1 MPSLAC
7 ECVCVCGGGL
17 DPLSLAGPPHR
28 LVLHIHGLQS
38 RELSCASVSLPHI
51 RQVSCLCVC
60 VSGSASASA
69 SACTSPPIFRQFY
82 SFIHFSHFFSL
93 RPTNRCHPCP
103 SKAVTCDA
111 QPLVCAAVCA
121 YVYVYLCAFVRAAMS
136 EWVSE

>member
-1 MPSLAC
+1 VSVCLALRLRLHLRVRVRPSL
-7 ECVCVCGGGL
+7 GN
-17 DPLSLAGPPHR
+17 S
-28 LVLHIHGLQS
+28 IHLF
-38 RELSCASVSLPHI
+38 
-51 RQVSCLCVC
+51 
-60 VSGSASASA
+60 
-69 SACTSPPIFRQFY
+69 IFL
-82 SFIHFSHFFSL
+82 IFFSL